1 MMDLLEYLT
10 KSEGVLLLDGGMG
23 TQLDARGA
31 EMGGEANLTDPEK
44 VLAVHQSYVE
54 EGAMLLITNTLTM
67 NRVNIETHDV
77 GVDVREVNLVGA
89 RLARQ
94 AAVSGQYV
102 LGDIGST
109 GQILA
114 PLGTVTEEEAFVSYK
129 EQAEL
134 LIEGGVD
141 GFIIETMFDLR
152 ETLVAVRAC
161 KAAADLPVIASMT
174 FETIKNGGRTIMG
187 NTVAECAVALTE
199 AGADV
204 IGANCGSLTP
214 MELSEVVK
222 WITEATHLPVAVQP
236 NAGKPHLEG
245 LKAVFDMSPEEFAEG
260 IAMCIKNGA
269 KIVGGCCG
277 TTPAHLHAIKPLTGK
292 VEPS

>member
-1 MMDLLEYLT
+1 MDLLEYLT
-10 KSEGVLLLDGGMG
+10 QSDRVLVLDGGMG
-23 TQLDARGA
+23 TQLDERGV
-31 EMGGEANLTDPEK
+31 EMGGPTCLTDPEA

-54 EGAMLLITNTLTM
+54 QGAMLIITNTLTM
-67 NRVNIETHDV
+67 NRVYIESHGLD
-77 GVDVREVNLVGA
+77 VDVRAVNLAGA

-102 LGDIGST
+102 LGDISST
-109 GQILA
+109 GQMLA
-114 PLGTVTEEEAFVSYK
+114 PLGTLTEEEAFASYK
-129 EQAEL
+129 EQAEIL
-134 LIEGGVD
+134 AEGGVD
-141 GFIIETMFDLR
+141 GFIIETMYDLA
-152 ETLVAVRAC
+152 ETLIAVKAC

-187 NTVAECAVALTE
+187 NSAADCAKALTE

-222 WITEATHLPVAVQP
+222 LMAESTHLPIAVQP
-236 NAGKPHLEG
+236 NAGKPRLVG
-245 LKAVFDMSPEEFAEG
+245 DKAVFDMSPADFAEG
-260 IAMCIKNGA
+260 IAACIENGA

-277 TTPAHLHAIKPLTGK
+277 TSPAHLHAIKPLTGND
-292 VEPS
+292 